1 MLCVSRDM
9 LQALAKIRLSC
20 GYLHSNSSIR
30 CVGSSDLVSL
40 LGQSS
45 PPVFFPFIPPLLSI
59 TLPAK
64 LWPSIY
70 CCVLLSL
77 HILCAIISVHT
88 FICMTEQESREITR
102 SEILRGE
109 YILSG
114 FRLSWQHLDIGAV
127 HPLIRVAQVVTN
139 KQTTSVVPFESWRKV
154 RVPQPI
160 ARPEQILKA
169 KGVRPKY
176 QLKTAKSH
184 EDTFFP
190 LSSLWFSLAS
200 VHG

>member
-1 MLCVSRDM
+1 M

-20 GYLHSNSSIR
+20 GYLDSNSSVQ
-30 CVGSSDLVSL
+30 CAGSSDLVSL

-45 PPVFFPFIPPLLSI
+45 PPVFFAFIPPLLSV

-77 HILCAIISVHT
+77 HIFLCAIISVHT

-114 FRLSWQHLDIGAV
+114 FQLSWQHLDIGAV
-127 HPLIRVAQVVTN
+127 HPLIRVAQVVTGVTN
-139 KQTTSVVPFESWRKV
+139 KQTTSVVLFESWRKV

-176 QLKTAKSH
+176 QLETAKNH
-184 EDTFFP
+184 KGTFFP